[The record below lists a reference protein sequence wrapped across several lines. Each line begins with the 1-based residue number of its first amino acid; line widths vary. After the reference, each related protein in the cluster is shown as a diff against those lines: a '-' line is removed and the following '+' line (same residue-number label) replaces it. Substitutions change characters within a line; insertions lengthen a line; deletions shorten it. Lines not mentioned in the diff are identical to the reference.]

1 MREHPIFKTLNDE
14 EFLKAVEFFNKRRYK
29 KDEFILKE
37 GEYSSK
43 AFILLEGEVEIYKT
57 SIYNDDYVVTNV
69 KGGGDEFFAEINL
82 IDRGLV
88 TSTIKA
94 LSDVKTLEIEHNSFI
109 TLMDNFP
116 EIGTKMLWMISLN
129 LSKHLRKADN
139 EILTLFN
146 ALVEVVEND

>member
-1 MREHPIFKTLNDE
+1 MREHPIFKTLSDDE
-14 EFLKAVEFFNKRRYK
+14 YQKVLAFFEEKSYEK
-29 KDEFILKE
+29 GTLISKE

-57 SIYNDDYVVTNV
+57 SIYKDDYVVSSV
-69 KGGGDEFFAEINL
+69 KGGGEEFFAEINL

-94 LSDVKTLEIEHNSFI
+94 VTDIKTLEIEHKSFI
-109 TLMDNFP
+109 TLIDTYP
-116 EIGTKMLWMISLN
+116 ETAVKMLWMISLN
-129 LSKHLRKADN
+129 LSKHLRKADS

>member
-1 MREHPIFKTLNDE
+1 MREHPIFKTLNNE
-14 EFLKAVEFFNKRRYK
+14 EYEKALGFFEVKEYK
-29 KDEFILKE
+29 KDEFISKE

-69 KGGGDEFFAEINL
+69 KGGGDEFFGEINL

-88 TSTIKA
+88 TSTIRA

>member
-1 MREHPIFKTLNDE
+1 MREHPIFKTLNDKE
-14 EFLKAVEFFNKRRYK
+14 YEKALGFFKEKNYK
-29 KDEFILKE
+29 KGEIVLKE
-37 GEYSSK
+37 GEYSSR
-43 AFILLEGEVEIYKT
+43 AFILLEGVVEVYKT
-57 SIYNDDYVVTNV
+57 SIYKDDYVVTRV
-69 KGGGDEFFAEINL
+69 RGGGEEFFGEINL

-94 LSDVKTLEIEHNSFI
+94 VSDIKTLEIEHNSFV
-109 TLMDNFP
+109 TLIDNYP
-116 EIGTKMLWMISLN
+116 KIAVKMLWIISLN

>member
-1 MREHPIFKTLNDE
+1 MREHPIFKTLNNE
-14 EFLKAVEFFNKRRYK
+14 EYEKTLEFFEVKKYK

-37 GEYSSK
+37 GEFSSK
-43 AFILLEGEVEIYKT
+43 AFILLEGVVEIYKT

-69 KGGGDEFFAEINL
+69 KGGGDEFFGEINL

-88 TSTIKA
+88 TSTIRA
-94 LSDVKTLEIEHNSFI
+94 LSDVKTLEIEHNAFI

>member
-1 MREHPIFKTLNDE
+1 MREHPIFKTLSNKE
-14 EFLKAVEFFNKRRYK
+14 YEKTMEFFETKEYK

-43 AFILLEGEVEIYKT
+43 AFILLNGEVEIYKT
-57 SIYNDDYVVTNV
+57 SIYNDDYVVTKV
-69 KGGGDEFFAEINL
+69 KGGGDEFFGEINL

-88 TSTIKA
+88 TSTIRA
-94 LSDVKTLEIEHNSFI
+94 LSDVKTIEIEHNSFI
-109 TLMDNFP
+109 TLMDDFP
-116 EIGTKMLWMISLN
+116 NIGTKMLWMISLN

>member
-1 MREHPIFKTLNDE
+1 MRNHPIFKTLNDKE
-14 EFLKAVEFFNKRRYK
+14 YQKVLSFFKEKNYK
-29 KDEFILKE
+29 KGELVSKE
-37 GEYSSK
+37 GEYSSR

-57 SIYNDDYVVTNV
+57 SIYKDDYVVTRV
-69 KGGGDEFFAEINL
+69 KGGGDEFFGEINL

-94 LSDVKTLEIEHNSFI
+94 ISDIKTFEIDHKSFV
-109 TLMDNFP
+109 TLIDTYP
-116 EIGTKMLWMISLN
+116 EIAVKMLWIISFN

-139 EILTLFN
+139 EVLTLFN

>member
-1 MREHPIFKTLNDE
+1 MREHPIFKTLNNE
-14 EFLKAVEFFNKRRYK
+14 EYEKTLDFFEIKEYK
-29 KDEFILKE
+29 KNEFILKE

-69 KGGGDEFFAEINL
+69 KGGGDEFFGEINL

-88 TSTIKA
+88 TSTIRA

-116 EIGTKMLWMISLN
+116 AIGTKMLWMISLN

>member
-1 MREHPIFKTLNDE
+1 MINHPLFNTLTKE
-14 EFLKAVEFFNKRRYK
+14 EFEKIIPFFEEKKYK

-57 SIYNDDYVVTNV
+57 SIYKEDYVVNRV
-69 KGGGDEFFAEINL
+69 KAKGNELFGEINL
-82 IDRGLV
+82 IDSGLV

-94 LSDVKTLEIEHNSFI
+94 ITDIKTLEITHNDFI
-109 TLMDNFP
+109 SLIDNYP
-116 EIGTKMLWMISLN
+116 SIAVKMLWVISLD

>member
-1 MREHPIFKTLNDE
+1 MREHPIFKTLNNE
-14 EFLKAVEFFNKRRYK
+14 EYEKTLEFFEVKKYK

-37 GEYSSK
+37 GEFSSK
-43 AFILLEGEVEIYKT
+43 AFILLEGVVEIYKT

-69 KGGGDEFFAEINL
+69 KGGGDEFFGEINL

-88 TSTIKA
+88 TSTIRA
-94 LSDVKTLEIEHNSFI
+94 LSGVKTLEIEHNAFI

>member
-14 EFLKAVEFFNKRRYK
+14 EYQKVLEFFEEKSYNNGSL
-29 KDEFILKE
+29 ILKE

-43 AFILLEGEVEIYKT
+43 AFILLDGIVEIYKT
-57 SIYNDDYVVTNV
+57 SIYKEDYVVTRV
-69 KGGGDEFFAEINL
+69 KGGGDEFFGEINL

-94 LSDVKTLEIEHNSFI
+94 VSDIKTLEIEHNSFI
-109 TLMDNFP
+109 NLIDTYP
-116 EIGTKMLWMISLN
+116 EIATKMLWVISFN

>member
-1 MREHPIFKTLNDE
+1 MREHPIFKTLNNE
-14 EFLKAVEFFNKRRYK
+14 EYEKALGFFEVKEYK
-29 KDEFILKE
+29 KDEFISKE

-69 KGGGDEFFAEINL
+69 KGGGDEFFGEINL

-88 TSTIKA
+88 TSTIRA

-116 EIGTKMLWMISLN
+116 AIGTKMLWMISLN

>member
-1 MREHPIFKTLNDE
+1 MREHPVFKTLSYE
-14 EFLKAVEFFNKRRYK
+14 EYEKTLEFFETKEYK

-43 AFILLEGEVEIYKT
+43 AFILIEGEVEIYKT

-69 KGGGDEFFAEINL
+69 KGGGDEFFGEINL

-88 TSTIKA
+88 TSTIRT
-94 LSDVKTLEIEHNSFI
+94 LSNVKTLEIEHNSFI

-116 EIGTKMLWMISLN
+116 EIGSKMLWMISLN

>member
-1 MREHPIFKTLNDE
+1 MRTHPIFKALTDDE
-14 EFLKAVEFFNKRRYK
+14 YEKALDFFEHESYK
-29 KDEFILKE
+29 KGEYLLKE

-43 AFILLEGEVEIYKT
+43 AFILLDGEVEIYKT
-57 SIYNDDYVVTNV
+57 SIYNDNYVVSKV

-94 LSDVKTLEIEHNSFI
+94 ISDVETLEIEHNSFI
-109 TLMDNFP
+109 NLVDSYPN
-116 EIGTKMLWMISLN
+116 IASKMLWMISYD

>member
-1 MREHPIFKTLNDE
+1 MRDHPIFKTLNDDE
-14 EFLKAVEFFNKRRYK
+14 YLKVLSFFTKKNYK
-29 KDEFILKE
+29 KDTLVLKE

-57 SIYNDDYVVTNV
+57 SIYKEDYVVTRV
-69 KGGGDEFFAEINL
+69 KGGGEEFFGEINL

-94 LSDVKTLEIEHNSFI
+94 ISDIKTFEIEHNSFI
-109 TLMDNFP
+109 NLLDTYP
-116 EIGTKMLWMISLN
+116 EIAAKMLWMISLN

>member
-1 MREHPIFKTLNDE
+1 MKNHPIFRTLTNEEYKKTL
-14 EFLKAVEFFNKRRYK
+14 EFFEVKEYQ
-29 KDEFILKE
+29 KDEFLLKE

-43 AFILLEGEVEIYKT
+43 AFILSEGEVEIYKT

-69 KGGGDEFFAEINL
+69 KGGGVEFFGEINL

-88 TSTIKA
+88 TSTIKT
-94 LSDVKTLEIEHNSFI
+94 LTPVKTLEIEHNSFI
-109 TLMDNFP
+109 NLLDNYP
-116 EIGTKMLWMISLN
+116 EIAAKMLWMISLN
-129 LSKHLRKADN
+129 LAKHLRKADN

>member
-1 MREHPIFKTLNDE
+1 MREHPIFKTLSDDE
-14 EFLKAVEFFNKRRYK
+14 YQKVLEFFEEKSYEK
-29 KDEFILKE
+29 GTLISKE

-57 SIYNDDYVVTNV
+57 SIYKDDYVVSSV
-69 KGGGDEFFAEINL
+69 KGGGEEFFAEINL

-94 LSDVKTLEIEHNSFI
+94 VTDIKTLEIDHKSFI
-109 TLMDNFP
+109 TLIDTYP
-116 EIGTKMLWMISLN
+116 ETAVKMLWMISLN
-129 LSKHLRKADN
+129 LSKHLRKADS

>member
-1 MREHPIFKTLNDE
+1 MREHPIFKTLSDE
-14 EFLKAVEFFNKRRYK
+14 EYQKVLPFFVDKSYK
-29 KDEFILKE
+29 KGELISKE
-37 GEYSSK
+37 GEYSSR

-57 SIYNDDYVVTNV
+57 SIYKDDYVVTRV
-69 KGGGDEFFAEINL
+69 KGGGEEFFGEINL

-94 LSDVKTLEIEHNSFI
+94 ISDIKTLEIEHNSFVNLI
-109 TLMDNFP
+109 DTYP
-116 EIGTKMLWMISLN
+116 SIAAKMLWMISLN

>member
-1 MREHPIFKTLNDE
+1 MKKHPIFKTLSE
-14 EFLKAVEFFNKRRYK
+14 EEYK
-29 KDEFILKE
+29 KAISFFEEKSYKKGDIVLKE
-37 GEYSSK
+37 GEFSSK
-43 AFILLEGEVEIYKT
+43 AFILLDGVVEIYKT
-57 SIYNDDYVVTNV
+57 SIYKDDYVVSTV
-69 KGGGDEFFAEINL
+69 KGGGDEFFGEINL

-94 LSDVKTLEIEHNSFI
+94 ISDIKTLEIEHNSFI
-109 TLMDNFP
+109 TLIDNYP
-116 EIGTKMLWMISLN
+116 QIATKMLWIISLN

>member
-1 MREHPIFKTLNDE
+1 MREHPIFKTLSDDE
-14 EFLKAVEFFNKRRYK
+14 YQKVLEFFEEKSYEK
-29 KDEFILKE
+29 GTLISKE

-57 SIYNDDYVVTNV
+57 SIYKDDYVVSSV
-69 KGGGDEFFAEINL
+69 KGGGEEFFAEINL

-94 LSDVKTLEIEHNSFI
+94 VTDIKTLEIEHKSFI
-109 TLMDNFP
+109 TLIDTYP
-116 EIGTKMLWMISLN
+116 ETAVKMLWMISLN
-129 LSKHLRKADN
+129 LSKHLRKADS

>member
-1 MREHPIFKTLNDE
+1 MREHPIFKTLNNE
-14 EFLKAVEFFNKRRYK
+14 EYEKTLDFFEIKEYK
-29 KDEFILKE
+29 KNEFILKE

-69 KGGGDEFFAEINL
+69 KGGGDEFFGEINL

-88 TSTIKA
+88 TSTIRT
-94 LSDVKTLEIEHNSFI
+94 LSDVKTLEIEHNAFI

-116 EIGTKMLWMISLN
+116 QIGSKMLWMISLN
-129 LSKHLRKADN
+129 LSKHLRKSDN

>member
-1 MREHPIFKTLNDE
+1 MRNHPIFKTLNE
-14 EFLKAVEFFNKRRYK
+14 EEYKKSLNFFKEKSYK
-29 KDEFILKE
+29 KDEIILKE

-43 AFILLEGEVEIYKT
+43 AFILIDGIVEVYKT
-57 SIYNDDYVVTNV
+57 SIYKDDYVVSEV
-69 KGGGDEFFAEINL
+69 KGGGEEFFGEINL

-94 LSDVKTLEIEHNSFI
+94 KSDIKTLEIEHNSFV
-109 TLMDNFP
+109 TLIDNYP
-116 EIGTKMLWMISLN
+116 KIAVKMLWVISLN

>member
-1 MREHPIFKTLNDE
+1 MRNHPIFKTLNDE
-14 EFLKAVEFFNKRRYK
+14 EYLKALDFFEEKSYK
-29 KDEFILKE
+29 KDSLVLRE

-43 AFILLEGEVEIYKT
+43 AFVLLNGEVEIYKT
-57 SIYNDDYVVTNV
+57 SVYRDDYVVNRV
-69 KGGGDEFFAEINL
+69 KGGGEEFFGEINL

-94 LSDVKTLEIEHNSFI
+94 VSDIKTLEIEHNSFI
-109 TLMDNFP
+109 TLIDTYP
-116 EIGTKMLWMISLN
+116 EIGVKMLWMISLN
-129 LSKHLRKADN
+129 LSKHLRKADK

>member
-1 MREHPIFKTLNDE
+1 MREHPIFKTLNDDE
-14 EFLKAVEFFNKRRYK
+14 YQKVLEFFEEKSYK
-29 KDEFILKE
+29 KGSLISKE

-43 AFILLEGEVEIYKT
+43 AFILLDGVVEIYKT
-57 SIYNDDYVVTNV
+57 SIYKEDYVVSSV
-69 KGGGDEFFAEINL
+69 KGGGEEFFAEINL

-94 LSDVKTLEIEHNSFI
+94 VTDIKTLEIEHKSFI
-109 TLMDNFP
+109 TLIDTYP
-116 EIGTKMLWMISLN
+116 EIAVKMLWMISLN

>member
-1 MREHPIFKTLNDE
+1 MREHPIFKTLSDDE
-14 EFLKAVEFFNKRRYK
+14 YQKVLEFFEK
-29 KDEFILKE
+29 KSYEKGTLISKE

-57 SIYNDDYVVTNV
+57 SIYKDDYVVSSV
-69 KGGGDEFFAEINL
+69 KGGGEEFFAEINL

-94 LSDVKTLEIEHNSFI
+94 VTDIKTLEIEHKSFI
-109 TLMDNFP
+109 TLIDTYP
-116 EIGTKMLWMISLN
+116 ETAVKMLWMISLN
-129 LSKHLRKADN
+129 LSKHLRKADS

>member
-1 MREHPIFKTLNDE
+1 MRDHPVFKTLNDE
-14 EFLKAVEFFNKRRYK
+14 EYQKVLDFFEEKNYK
-29 KDEFILKE
+29 KGTLVSKE

-57 SIYNDDYVVTNV
+57 SIYKDDYVVSRV
-69 KGGGDEFFAEINL
+69 KGGGEEFFAEINL

-94 LSDVKTLEIEHNSFI
+94 VTDIKTLEIEHKSFI
-109 TLMDNFP
+109 TLIDTYP
-116 EIGTKMLWMISLN
+116 ETAVKMLWMISLN
-129 LSKHLRKADN
+129 LSKHLRKADS

>member
-1 MREHPIFKTLNDE
+1 MRNHPIFKTLNDE
-14 EFLKAVEFFNKRRYK
+14 EYMKALDFFEEKSYK
-29 KDEFILKE
+29 KDTLVLKE

-57 SIYNDDYVVTNV
+57 SIYKDDYVVSKV
-69 KGGGDEFFAEINL
+69 KGGGEEFFGEINL

-94 LSDVKTLEIEHNSFI
+94 VTDIKTFEIEHNSFI
-109 TLMDNFP
+109 TLIDTYP
-116 EIGTKMLWMISLN
+116 TIGVKMLWMISLN
-129 LSKHLRKADN
+129 LSKHLRKSDN

>member
-1 MREHPIFKTLNDE
+1 MKNHPIFKTLNDKE
-14 EFLKAVEFFNKRRYK
+14 YQKVLEFFKKKSYK
-29 KDEFILKE
+29 KNSLILKE

-43 AFILLEGEVEIYKT
+43 AFILLDGVVEIYKT
-57 SIYNDDYVVTNV
+57 SIYKEDYVVTRV
-69 KGGGDEFFAEINL
+69 KGGGEEFFGEINL

-94 LSDVKTLEIEHNSFI
+94 ITDINTFEIEHNSFI
-109 TLMDNFP
+109 NLIDTYP
-116 EIGTKMLWMISLN
+116 EIAVKMLWIISLN

>member
-1 MREHPIFKTLNDE
+1 MREHPIFKTLSDE
-14 EFLKAVEFFNKRRYK
+14 EFLKAVEFFNEKRYK

-57 SIYNDDYVVTNV
+57 SIYKDDYVVTNV
-69 KGGGDEFFAEINL
+69 KGGGDEFFGEINL

-88 TSTIKA
+88 TSTIKT
-94 LSDVKTLEIEHNSFI
+94 LSDVKILEIEHNSFI
-109 TLMDNFP
+109 TLMDSYP
-116 EIGTKMLWMISLN
+116 KIGAKMLWIISLN

>member
-1 MREHPIFKTLNDE
+1 MREHPIFKTLSDE
-14 EFLKAVEFFNKRRYK
+14 EFLKAVEFFNEKRYK

-57 SIYNDDYVVTNV
+57 SIYKDDYVVTNV
-69 KGGGDEFFAEINL
+69 KGGGDEFFGEINL

-88 TSTIKA
+88 TSTIKT
-94 LSDVKTLEIEHNSFI
+94 LSDVKILEIEHNSFI
-109 TLMDNFP
+109 TLMDNYP
-116 EIGTKMLWMISLN
+116 KIGTKMLWIISLN

>member
-1 MREHPIFKTLNDE
+1 MRDHPVFKTLNDKE
-14 EFLKAVEFFNKRRYK
+14 YQKVLEFFEEKSYEK
-29 KDEFILKE
+29 GSLVSKE

-57 SIYNDDYVVTNV
+57 SIYKDDYVVSRV

-94 LSDVKTLEIEHNSFI
+94 VTDIKTLEIEHKSFI
-109 TLMDNFP
+109 TLIDTYP
-116 EIGTKMLWMISLN
+116 ETAVKMLWMISLN
-129 LSKHLRKADN
+129 LSKHLRKADS

>member
-1 MREHPIFKTLNDE
+1 MINHPLFKTLKKDE
-14 EFLKAVEFFNKRRYK
+14 FEKVIGFFEEKKYS

-43 AFILLEGEVEIYKT
+43 AFILIEGEVEIYKT
-57 SIYNDDYVVTNV
+57 SIYKEDYVVSKIKA
-69 KGGGDEFFAEINL
+69 KGEEFFGEVNL
-82 IDRGLV
+82 IDSGFV

-94 LSDVKTLEIEHNSFI
+94 LTDIKTLEINHHSFI
-109 TLMDNFP
+109 TLIDTYP
-116 EIGTKMLWMISLN
+116 QIAVKMLWVISFN
-129 LSKHLRKADN
+129 LSRHLRKADK

>member
-14 EFLKAVEFFNKRRYK
+14 EYHKAIEFFEKKSYK
-29 KDEFILKE
+29 KNDLVLRE
-37 GEYSSK
+37 GEYSAK

-57 SIYNDDYVVTNV
+57 SIYKEDYVVTRV
-69 KGGGDEFFAEINL
+69 KGGGEEFFGEINL

-94 LSDVKTLEIEHNSFI
+94 ITDIITLEVDHQSFI
-109 TLMDNFP
+109 TLIDTYPN
-116 EIGTKMLWMISLN
+116 IGVKMLWVISLN